1 MNKEH
6 IQQLIDR
13 YNDGMTS
20 NAEERELREFFRQ
33 HPASAVP
40 REWAAYKAIF
50 AFVDSETARKAVTTG
65 KEVERPL
72 TVSRMT
78 PLRRMLTIKRMV
90 SIAACAAVAITI
102 ILHTANTGKSN
113 YAVINGNTVTDKS
126 VVMTEAE
133 TALQM
138 VAYSDESFGA
148 LSVFEDT
155 GTK

>member
-6 IQQLIDR
+6 IQQLTDR
-13 YNDGMTS
+13 YDDGMTS
-20 NAEERELREFFRQ
+20 NAEERELRDFFRQ
-33 HPASAVP
+33 HPANTLP
-40 REWAAYKAIF
+40 QEWAAYKAIF
-50 AFVDSETARKAVTTG
+50 AFVDSEATKTEEKNT
-65 KEVERPL
+65 ETP

-90 SIAACAAVAITI
+90 SVAACAAVAITI

-148 LSVFEDT
+148 LSVFEDAET
-155 GTK
+155 E

>member
-13 YNDGMTS
+13 YDDGMTS
-20 NAEERELREFFRQ
+20 NAEERELRDFFRQ
-33 HPASAVP
+33 HPANTLP
-40 REWAAYKAIF
+40 QEWAAYKAIF
-50 AFVDSETARKAVTTG
+50 AFVDSEATKTEEKNT
-65 KEVERPL
+65 ETP

-90 SIAACAAVAITI
+90 SVAACAAVAITI

-148 LSVFEDT
+148 LSVFEDAET
-155 GTK
+155 E

>member
-13 YNDGMTS
+13 YDDGMTS
-20 NAEERELREFFRQ
+20 NAEERELRDFFRQ
-33 HPASAVP
+33 HPANTLP
-40 REWAAYKAIF
+40 QEWTAYKAIF
-50 AFVDSETARKAVTTG
+50 AFVDSEATKA
-65 KEVERPL
+65 KEKNTETL

-78 PLRRMLTIKRMV
+78 PQRRMLTIKRII

-155 GTK
+155 ETE

>member
-13 YNDGMTS
+13 YDDGMTS
-20 NAEERELREFFRQ
+20 NAEERELRDFFRQ
-33 HPASAVP
+33 HPANTLP
-40 REWAAYKAIF
+40 QEWAAYKAIF
-50 AFVDSETARKAVTTG
+50 AFVDSEATKTEEKNT
-65 KEVERPL
+65 ETP

-90 SIAACAAVAITI
+90 SVAACAAVAITI

-148 LSVFEDT
+148 LDAFEDAEE
-155 GTK
+155 

>member
-13 YNDGMTS
+13 YDDGMTS
-20 NAEERELREFFRQ
+20 NAEERELRDFFRQ
-33 HPASAVP
+33 HPANTLP
-40 REWAAYKAIF
+40 QEWTAYKAIF
-50 AFVDSETARKAVTTG
+50 AFVDSKATKAEEKNTET
-65 KEVERPL
+65 L

-90 SIAACAAVAITI
+90 SVAACAAVAITI

-148 LSVFEDT
+148 LSVFEDAET
-155 GTK
+155 E

>member
-13 YNDGMTS
+13 YDDGMTS
-20 NAEERELREFFRQ
+20 NTEERELRDFFRQ
-33 HPASAVP
+33 HPANTLP
-40 REWAAYKAIF
+40 QEWAAYKTIF
-50 AFVDSETARKAVTTG
+50 AFVDSEATKTEEKNT
-65 KEVERPL
+65 ETP

-90 SIAACAAVAITI
+90 SVAACAAVAITI

>member
-13 YNDGMTS
+13 YDDGMTS
-20 NAEERELREFFRQ
+20 NAEERELRDFFRQ

-50 AFVDSETARKAVTTG
+50 AFVDSEATKAEEKNTET
-65 KEVERPL
+65 P

-90 SIAACAAVAITI
+90 SVAACAAVAITI

>member
-13 YNDGMTS
+13 YDDGMTS
-20 NAEERELREFFRQ
+20 NAEERELRDFFRQ
-33 HPASAVP
+33 HPANTLP
-40 REWAAYKAIF
+40 QEWAAYKAIS
-50 AFVDSETARKAVTTG
+50 AFVDSEATKAEEKNTET
-65 KEVERPL
+65 P

-90 SIAACAAVAITI
+90 SVAACAAVAITI

-148 LSVFEDT
+148 LSVFEDAET
-155 GTK
+155 E

>member
-1 MNKEH
+1 MNKEY

-13 YNDGMTS
+13 YDDGMTS
-20 NAEERELREFFRQ
+20 NAEERELRDFFRQ
-33 HPASAVP
+33 HPANTLP
-40 REWAAYKAIF
+40 QEWAAYKAIF
-50 AFVDSETARKAVTTG
+50 AFVDSEATKAEEKNADT
-65 KEVERPL
+65 L

-78 PLRRMLTIKRMV
+78 PQRRILTIKRII

-138 VAYSDESFGA
+138 VTYSDESFGA
-148 LSVFEDT
+148 LSVFENAET
-155 GTK
+155 E

>member
-13 YNDGMTS
+13 YDDGMTS
-20 NAEERELREFFRQ
+20 NAEERELRDFFRQ
-33 HPASAVP
+33 HPANTLP
-40 REWAAYKAIF
+40 QEWTAYKAIF
-50 AFVDSETARKAVTTG
+50 AFVDSKATKAEEKNTETM
-65 KEVERPL
+65 

-90 SIAACAAVAITI
+90 SVAACAAVAITI

>member
-13 YNDGMTS
+13 YDDGMTS
-20 NAEERELREFFRQ
+20 NTEERELREFFRQ
-33 HPASAVP
+33 HPASALP
-40 REWAAYKAIF
+40 QEWAAYKAIF
-50 AFVDSETARKAVTTG
+50 AFVDSEVAKAVTTE
-65 KEVERPL
+65 KEVKSPL
-72 TVSRMT
+72 TVSQMT
-78 PLRRMLTIKRMV
+78 PPRRLFTTKRIV
-90 SIAACAAVAITI
+90 AAAACAAITVTI
-102 ILHTANTGKSN
+102 VLHTVNTGKNN

-148 LSVFEDT
+148 LDAFEDAEE
-155 GTK
+155 